1 MRDLFI
7 LTICVVFCQSKLS
20 AQHQE
25 IGEKP
30 DLWRGTKKEVKDS
43 TALINYFQAGQFKG
57 HIRSYSS
64 LTQNTGSLTDYF
76 ANAVGGGM
84 RYQTELYYHFDAV
97 FSVFFIFNV
106 GSSALEKPDKET
118 GVLNRYENQLF
129 DMLNRADKTGIERM
143 EELFIRYSRKNG
155 YISFGKQL
163 INTPL
168 INLQDG
174 RMRPTGIE
182 GLVSEFKLLENLRI
196 VAAWIWDFSPRGTND
211 WFSV

>member
-1 MRDLFI
+1 M
-7 LTICVVFCQSKLS
+7 
-20 AQHQE
+20 
-25 IGEKP
+25 
-30 DLWRGTKKEVKDS
+30 
-43 TALINYFQAGQFKG
+43 INYFQAGQFKG